1 MSFSQVTKMIGHNF
15 FIIACFNYRKQLSA
29 SAVQLQLD
37 IDLFNKVNGFLIESF
52 SPPEK
57 LEVEIVCVAQ

>member
-1 MSFSQVTKMIGHNF
+1 MSKFSQVTKIICHNN
-15 FIIACFNYRKQLSA
+15 CLPQ
-29 SAVQLQLD
+29 AVQLLLD
-37 IDLFNKVNGFLIESF
+37 IHLFNKVNGFSIENF